1 MIIKFFDK
9 LHYKLSLSEEH
20 INDIIKSNSKYGA
33 DIKREDYSYDVK
45 FTDKGFKMK
54 FVPTKNYG
62 GIYSLSPIFLGK
74 IEEDCG
80 YSDLTIRMFPNP
92 IMAVGLAIFLYF
104 FLIGIHFISVAGIL
118 GFPTIIVAILTL
130 FLCVIIK
137 ITNTQFK
144 NMKSIIDGLFSKY
157 QIKDNWD
164 LKLLL
169 S

>member
-9 LHYKLSLSEEH
+9 LHYKLSLSESQ
-20 INDIIKSNSKYGA
+20 INDIIRSHSKCGSS
-33 DIKREDYSYDVK
+33 IKGNEFSYDVN

-54 FVPTKNYG
+54 FVQSVNFG
-62 GIYSLSPIFLGK
+62 GIYRLSPIFSGK

-144 NMKSIIDGLFSKY
+144 NMKSILDELFRYY
-157 QIKDNWD
+157 QI
-164 LKLLL
+164 
-169 S
+169 

>member
-20 INDIIKSNSKYGA
+20 INDIIRSRSKCGPS
-33 DIKREDYSYDVK
+33 IKGNEFSYDVN

-54 FVPTKNYG
+54 FVQSVNFG
-62 GIYSLSPIFLGK
+62 GIYRLSPIFSGK

-144 NMKSIIDGLFSKY
+144 NMKSILDELFRYY
-157 QIKDNWD
+157 QI
-164 LKLLL
+164 
-169 S
+169 

>member
-1 MIIKFFDK
+1 MFIKFFDK

-33 DIKREDYSYDVK
+33 NIKRDDYSYDVK

-54 FVPTKNYG
+54 FVQSVNFG
-62 GIYSLSPIFLGK
+62 GIYSLSPIFSGK

-144 NMKSIIDGLFSKY
+144 NMKSILDELFRYY
-157 QIKDNWD
+157 QI
-164 LKLLL
+164 
-169 S
+169 

>member
-9 LHYKLSLSEEH
+9 LHYKLSLSESQ
-20 INDIIKSNSKYGA
+20 INDIIRSRSKCGPS
-33 DIKREDYSYDVK
+33 IKGNEFSYDVN

-62 GIYSLSPIFLGK
+62 GIYSLSPIFSGK

-144 NMKSIIDGLFSKY
+144 NMKSTLDELFRYY
-157 QIKDNWD
+157 QI
-164 LKLLL
+164 
-169 S
+169 

>member
-9 LHYKLSLSEEH
+9 LHYKLSLSESQ
-20 INDIIKSNSKYGA
+20 INDIIRSRSKCGPS
-33 DIKREDYSYDVK
+33 IKGNEFSYDVN

-54 FVPTKNYG
+54 FVQSVNFG
-62 GIYSLSPIFLGK
+62 GIYSLSPIFSGK

-104 FLIGIHFISVAGIL
+104 FLIGIHFISVAGI
-118 GFPTIIVAILTL
+118 PTIIVAILTL

-144 NMKSIIDGLFSKY
+144 NMKSILDELFRYY
-157 QIKDNWD
+157 QI
-164 LKLLL
+164 
-169 S
+169 

>member
-9 LHYKLSLSEEH
+9 LHYKLSLSESQ
-20 INDIIKSNSKYGA
+20 INDIIRSRSKCGPS
-33 DIKREDYSYDVK
+33 IKGNEFSYDVN

-54 FVPTKNYG
+54 FVRSVNFG
-62 GIYSLSPIFLGK
+62 GIYSLSPIFSGK

-137 ITNTQFK
+137 ITNTQFR
-144 NMKSIIDGLFSKY
+144 NMKSILDELFRYY
-157 QIKDNWD
+157 QI
-164 LKLLL
+164 
-169 S
+169 

>member
-9 LHYKLSLSEEH
+9 LHYKLSLSESQ
-20 INDIIKSNSKYGA
+20 INDIIRSRSKCGPS
-33 DIKREDYSYDVK
+33 IKGNEFSYDVN

-54 FVPTKNYG
+54 FVQSVNFG
-62 GIYSLSPIFLGK
+62 GIYSLSPIFSGK

-104 FLIGIHFISVAGIL
+104 FLIGIHFISVVGIL

-144 NMKSIIDGLFSKY
+144 NMKSILDELFRYY
-157 QIKDNWD
+157 QI
-164 LKLLL
+164 
-169 S
+169 

>member
-9 LHYKLSLSEEH
+9 LNYKLSLSEEH

-33 DIKREDYSYDVK
+33 DIKREDYSYDVN

-54 FVPTKNYG
+54 FVQSVNFG
-62 GIYSLSPIFLGK
+62 GIYSLSPIFSGK

-144 NMKSIIDGLFSKY
+144 NMKSILDELFRYY
-157 QIKDNWD
+157 QI
-164 LKLLL
+164 
-169 S
+169 

>member
-9 LHYKLSLSEEH
+9 LHYKLSLSESQ
-20 INDIIKSNSKYGA
+20 INDIIRSRSKCGPS
-33 DIKREDYSYDVK
+33 IKGNEFSYDVN

-54 FVPTKNYG
+54 FVQSVNFG
-62 GIYSLSPIFLGK
+62 GIYSLSPIFPGK

-144 NMKSIIDGLFSKY
+144 NMKSILDELFRYY
-157 QIKDNWD
+157 QI
-164 LKLLL
+164 
-169 S
+169 

>member
-9 LHYKLSLSEEH
+9 LHYKLSLSESQ
-20 INDIIKSNSKYGA
+20 INDIIRSRSKCGPS
-33 DIKREDYSYDVK
+33 IKGNEFSYDVN

-54 FVPTKNYG
+54 FVQSVNFG

-144 NMKSIIDGLFSKY
+144 NMKSILDELFRY
-157 QIKDNWD
+157 NQI
-164 LKLLL
+164 
-169 S
+169 

>member
-54 FVPTKNYG
+54 FVPAKNYG
-62 GIYSLSPIFLGK
+62 GIYSQSPIFSGK

-80 YSDLTIRMFPNP
+80 YSDLTVRMIPNP

-137 ITNTQFK
+137 ITDTQFK
-144 NMKSIIDGLFSKY
+144 NMKSILDELFRYY
-157 QIKDNWD
+157 QI
-164 LKLLL
+164 
-169 S
+169 

>member
-9 LHYKLSLSEEH
+9 LHYKLSLLESQ
-20 INDIIKSNSKYGA
+20 INDIIRSRSKCGPS
-33 DIKREDYSYDVK
+33 IKGNEFSYDVN

-54 FVPTKNYG
+54 FVQSVNFG
-62 GIYSLSPIFLGK
+62 GIYRLSPIFSGK

-144 NMKSIIDGLFSKY
+144 NMKSILDELFRYY
-157 QIKDNWD
+157 QI
-164 LKLLL
+164 
-169 S
+169 

>member
-9 LHYKLSLSEEH
+9 LHYKLYLSESQ
-20 INDIIKSNSKYGA
+20 INDIIRSSSKCGPS
-33 DIKREDYSYDVK
+33 IKGNEFSYDVN

-54 FVPTKNYG
+54 FVPAKNYG
-62 GIYSLSPIFLGK
+62 GIYSLSPIFSGK

-144 NMKSIIDGLFSKY
+144 NMKSIFDELFRYY
-157 QIKDNWD
+157 QI
-164 LKLLL
+164 
-169 S
+169 

>member
-9 LHYKLSLSEEH
+9 LHYKLYLSESQ
-20 INDIIKSNSKYGA
+20 INDIIRSRSKCGPS
-33 DIKREDYSYDVK
+33 IKGNEFSYDVN

-54 FVPTKNYG
+54 FVPAKNYG
-62 GIYSLSPIFLGK
+62 GIYSLSPIFSGK

-144 NMKSIIDGLFSKY
+144 NMKSILDELFRYY
-157 QIKDNWD
+157 QI
-164 LKLLL
+164 
-169 S
+169 

>member
-9 LHYKLSLSEEH
+9 LHYKLSLSESQ
-20 INDIIKSNSKYGA
+20 INDIIRSRSKCGPS
-33 DIKREDYSYDVK
+33 IKGNEFSYDVK

-54 FVPTKNYG
+54 FVPAKNYG
-62 GIYSLSPIFLGK
+62 GIYSLSPIFSGK

-144 NMKSIIDGLFSKY
+144 NMKSILDELFRYY
-157 QIKDNWD
+157 QI
-164 LKLLL
+164 
-169 S
+169 

>member
-54 FVPTKNYG
+54 FVPAKNYG
-62 GIYSLSPIFLGK
+62 GIYSLSPIFSGK

-80 YSDLTIRMFPNP
+80 YSDLTVRMIPNP
-92 IMAVGLAIFLYF
+92 IMAVGLAIFFYF

-137 ITNTQFK
+137 ITDTQFK
-144 NMKSIIDGLFSKY
+144 NMKSILDELFRYY
-157 QIKDNWD
+157 QI
-164 LKLLL
+164 
-169 S
+169 

>member
-9 LHYKLSLSEEH
+9 LHYKLSLSESQ
-20 INDIIKSNSKYGA
+20 INDIIRSRSKCGPS
-33 DIKREDYSYDVK
+33 IKGNEFSYDVN

-54 FVPTKNYG
+54 FVQSVNFG

-144 NMKSIIDGLFSKY
+144 NMKSILDELFRYY
-157 QIKDNWD
+157 QI
-164 LKLLL
+164 
-169 S
+169 

>member
-9 LHYKLSLSEEH
+9 LHYKLSLSESQ
-20 INDIIKSNSKYGA
+20 INDIIRSRSKCGPS
-33 DIKREDYSYDVK
+33 IKGNEFSYDVN

-54 FVPTKNYG
+54 FVKSVNFG
-62 GIYSLSPIFLGK
+62 GIYSLSPIFSGK

-144 NMKSIIDGLFSKY
+144 NMKSILDELFRYY
-157 QIKDNWD
+157 QI
-164 LKLLL
+164 
-169 S
+169 

>member
-9 LHYKLSLSEEH
+9 LHYKLYLSESQ
-20 INDIIKSNSKYGA
+20 INDIIRSRSKCGPS
-33 DIKREDYSYDVK
+33 IKGNEFSYDVN

-54 FVPTKNYG
+54 FVPAKNYG
-62 GIYSLSPIFLGK
+62 GIYSLSPIFSGK

-80 YSDLTIRMFPNP
+80 YYDLTIRMFPNP

-144 NMKSIIDGLFSKY
+144 NMKSIFDELFRYY
-157 QIKDNWD
+157 QI
-164 LKLLL
+164 
-169 S
+169 

>member
-54 FVPTKNYG
+54 FVPAKNYG
-62 GIYSLSPIFLGK
+62 GIYSLSPIFSGK

-80 YSDLTIRMFPNP
+80 YSDLTVRMIPNP

-104 FLIGIHFISVAGIL
+104 FLIGIPFISVAGIL

-137 ITNTQFK
+137 ITDTQFK
-144 NMKSIIDGLFSKY
+144 NMKSILDELFRYY
-157 QIKDNWD
+157 QI
-164 LKLLL
+164 
-169 S
+169 

>member
-9 LHYKLSLSEEH
+9 LHYKLSLSESQ
-20 INDIIKSNSKYGA
+20 INDIIRSRSKCGPS
-33 DIKREDYSYDVK
+33 IKGNEFSYDVN

-54 FVPTKNYG
+54 FVPAKNYG
-62 GIYSLSPIFLGK
+62 GIYSLSPIFSGK

-137 ITNTQFK
+137 ITNTQFR
-144 NMKSIIDGLFSKY
+144 NMKSILDELFRYY
-157 QIKDNWD
+157 QI
-164 LKLLL
+164 
-169 S
+169 

>member
-9 LHYKLSLSEEH
+9 LHYKLSLSESQ
-20 INDIIKSNSKYGA
+20 INDIIRSRSKCGPS
-33 DIKREDYSYDVK
+33 IKGNEFSYDVN
-45 FTDKGFKMK
+45 FTDKGFKMN

-62 GIYSLSPIFLGK
+62 GIYSLSPIFSGK

-118 GFPTIIVAILTL
+118 GFPTIMTL

-144 NMKSIIDGLFSKY
+144 NMKSILDELFRYY
-157 QIKDNWD
+157 QI
-164 LKLLL
+164 
-169 S
+169 

>member
-20 INDIIKSNSKYGA
+20 INDIIRSRSKCGPS
-33 DIKREDYSYDVK
+33 IKGNEFSYDVN

-54 FVPTKNYG
+54 FVPAKNYG
-62 GIYSLSPIFLGK
+62 GIYSLSPIFSGK

-144 NMKSIIDGLFSKY
+144 NMKSILDELFRYY
-157 QIKDNWD
+157 QI
-164 LKLLL
+164 
-169 S
+169 

>member
-1 MIIKFFDK
+1 VPFVYGVISMIIKFFDK
-9 LHYKLSLSEEH
+9 LHYKLSLSESQ
-20 INDIIKSNSKYGA
+20 INDIIRSRSKCGPS
-33 DIKREDYSYDVK
+33 IKGNEFSYDVN

-62 GIYSLSPIFLGK
+62 GIYSLSPIFSGK

-144 NMKSIIDGLFSKY
+144 NMKSTLDELFRYY
-157 QIKDNWD
+157 QI
-164 LKLLL
+164 
-169 S
+169 

>member
-9 LHYKLSLSEEH
+9 LHYKLSLSESQ
-20 INDIIKSNSKYGA
+20 INDIIRSRSKCGPS
-33 DIKREDYSYDVK
+33 IKGNEFSYDVN

-54 FVPTKNYG
+54 FVQSVNFC
-62 GIYSLSPIFLGK
+62 GIYSLSPIFSGK

-144 NMKSIIDGLFSKY
+144 NMKSILDELFRYY
-157 QIKDNWD
+157 QI
-164 LKLLL
+164 
-169 S
+169 

>member
-1 MIIKFFDK
+1 MIIRFFDK
-9 LHYKLSLSEEH
+9 LHYKLSLSESQ
-20 INDIIKSNSKYGA
+20 INDIIRSRSKCGPS
-33 DIKREDYSYDVK
+33 IKGNEFSYDVN

-62 GIYSLSPIFLGK
+62 GIYSLSPIFSGK

-144 NMKSIIDGLFSKY
+144 NMKSTLDELFRYY
-157 QIKDNWD
+157 QI
-164 LKLLL
+164 
-169 S
+169 

>member
-9 LHYKLSLSEEH
+9 LHYKLSLSESQ
-20 INDIIKSNSKYGA
+20 INDIIRSRSKCGPS
-33 DIKREDYSYDVK
+33 IKGNEFSYDVN

-54 FVPTKNYG
+54 FVQSVNFG

-92 IMAVGLAIFLYF
+92 ILAVGLAIFLYF

-144 NMKSIIDGLFSKY
+144 NMKSILDELFRYY
-157 QIKDNWD
+157 QI
-164 LKLLL
+164 
-169 S
+169 

>member
-9 LHYKLSLSEEH
+9 LHYKLSLSESQ
-20 INDIIKSNSKYGA
+20 INDIIRSRSKCGPS
-33 DIKREDYSYDVK
+33 IKGNEFSYDVN

-54 FVPTKNYG
+54 FVQSVNLG
-62 GIYSLSPIFLGK
+62 GIYSLSPIFSGK

-144 NMKSIIDGLFSKY
+144 NMKSILDELFRYY
-157 QIKDNWD
+157 QI
-164 LKLLL
+164 
-169 S
+169 

>member
-9 LHYKLSLSEEH
+9 LHYKLSLSESQ
-20 INDIIKSNSKYGA
+20 INDIIRSRSKCGPS
-33 DIKREDYSYDVK
+33 IKGNEFSYDVN

-54 FVPTKNYG
+54 FVQAVNFG
-62 GIYSLSPIFLGK
+62 GIYSLSPIFSGK

-144 NMKSIIDGLFSKY
+144 NMKSILDELFRYY
-157 QIKDNWD
+157 QI
-164 LKLLL
+164 
-169 S
+169 

>member
-20 INDIIKSNSKYGA
+20 INDIIRSRSKCGPS
-33 DIKREDYSYDVK
+33 IKGNEFSYDVN

-62 GIYSLSPIFLGK
+62 GIYSLSPIFSGK

-144 NMKSIIDGLFSKY
+144 NMKSILDELFRYY
-157 QIKDNWD
+157 QI
-164 LKLLL
+164 
-169 S
+169 

>member
-9 LHYKLSLSEEH
+9 LHYKLYLSESQ
-20 INDIIKSNSKYGA
+20 INDIIRSRSKCGPS
-33 DIKREDYSYDVK
+33 IKGNEFSYDVN

-54 FVPTKNYG
+54 FVPAKNYG
-62 GIYSLSPIFLGK
+62 GIYSLSPIFSGK

-144 NMKSIIDGLFSKY
+144 NMKSIFDELFRYY
-157 QIKDNWD
+157 QI
-164 LKLLL
+164 
-169 S
+169 

>member
-9 LHYKLSLSEEH
+9 LHYKLSLSESQ
-20 INDIIKSNSKYGA
+20 INDIIRSRSKCGTS
-33 DIKREDYSYDVK
+33 IKGNEFSYDVN

-62 GIYSLSPIFLGK
+62 GIYSLSPIFSGK

-144 NMKSIIDGLFSKY
+144 NMKSILDELFRYY
-157 QIKDNWD
+157 QI
-164 LKLLL
+164 
-169 S
+169 

>member
-9 LHYKLSLSEEH
+9 LHYKLSLSESQ
-20 INDIIKSNSKYGA
+20 INDIIRSRSKRGPS
-33 DIKREDYSYDVK
+33 IRGNEFSYDVN

-54 FVPTKNYG
+54 FVQSVNFG

-144 NMKSIIDGLFSKY
+144 NMKSILDELFRYY
-157 QIKDNWD
+157 QI
-164 LKLLL
+164 
-169 S
+169 

>member
-54 FVPTKNYG
+54 FVPAKNYG
-62 GIYSLSPIFLGK
+62 GIYSLSPIFSGK

-80 YSDLTIRMFPNP
+80 YSDLTVRMIPNP

-118 GFPTIIVAILTL
+118 GFPTIIVAIPTL

-137 ITNTQFK
+137 ITDTQFK
-144 NMKSIIDGLFSKY
+144 NMKSILDELFRYY
-157 QIKDNWD
+157 QI
-164 LKLLL
+164 
-169 S
+169 